1 MLGRTRNGS
10 AAPLHS
16 GLYFDDR
23 CAAVARLESGRR
35 LSGSYAVRESSH
47 EALADTITREVRPGS
62 ADAELTSALP
72 FGSYQLLLVDLP
84 DLPRDELPDA
94 VKWQI
99 RELLDYPAEEA
110 VVELFDVPALSRSG
124 QKPSAYAVATRRDN
138 LQRHIDAIHDSG
150 LKPAAIDIPELCLR
164 NVAALYPQDNDGVAL
179 LCFGES
185 KGLLTLTRQGQ
196 LYFIRSFD
204 VGTQSLVNGG
214 DSLAVDLL
222 SSVVLEVQRSL
233 DYYESH
239 YDRRPV
245 TEILLAPGI
254 EVPNLTSQLREQLGL
269 NVNRLDLGEVFE
281 FEADIAPE
289 FQSEYLVAVGAAL
302 RSAPLPP
309 PGSLQ

>member
-10 AAPLHS
+10 GAPLHS

-23 CAAVARLESGRR
+23 GAAVARLGSGRR
-35 LSGSYAVRESSH
+35 LSGSYAVHESSQ
-47 EALADTITREVRPGS
+47 EVLAETIVREIRPAS

-84 DLPRDELPDA
+84 DLPRDELPEA

-124 QKPSAYAVATRRDN
+124 QKTSAYAVATRRDV
-138 LQRHIDAIHDSG
+138 LQRHIDAIHESG

-164 NVAALYPQDNDGVAL
+164 NVAAMFPQDNDGVAL

-204 VGTQSLVNGG
+204 VGTQSLLHGS
-214 DSLAVDLL
+214 DSLSVDLL

-254 EVPNLTSQLREQLGL
+254 ELPNLTSQLREQLGL

-281 FEADIAPE
+281 LEADIAPE

-302 RSAPLPP
+302 RNAPLPST
-309 PGSLQ
+309 GRLQ